1 MDERGYRENLKKI
14 IIELAQEDIKNY
26 ASQKGIMKYV
36 ESNVE
41 KVIEKNIKEYNIEQ
55 SSNVKY
61 LKVLKRSSNQD
72 TIIKIAKSIRME
84 DDFKKKTELIQL
96 ANYLNLKVN
105 KKQSYNQILRKI
117 ASNIYINNKGYT
129 DNYVLYR
136 KEEKEYYLDPEKIKM
151 ELLENYKSKT
161 RNDMKS
167 IAKLLNIELEE
178 ENSAEEIRKK
188 VINYIIKEK
197 ISKK

>member
-1 MDERGYRENLKKI
+1 MDERGYKENLKKI
-14 IIELAQEDIKNY
+14 VIKLAQEDIKNY